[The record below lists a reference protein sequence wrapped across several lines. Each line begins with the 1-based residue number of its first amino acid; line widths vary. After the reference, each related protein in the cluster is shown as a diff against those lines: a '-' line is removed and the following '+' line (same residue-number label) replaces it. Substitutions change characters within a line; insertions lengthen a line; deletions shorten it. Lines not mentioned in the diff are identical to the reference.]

1 MKGNA
6 GTELMDADAASDFGC
21 FSKLMLGW
29 YQKNQVSVYDSSKGT
44 QTFQLQNA
52 QTRMPLSMLCQ

>member
-1 MKGNA
+1 MGLPDYYLYNSDDFEGMKGNA

-29 YQKNQVSVYDSSKGT
+29 YQKNQVTVYDSS
-44 QTFQLQNA
+44 
-52 QTRMPLSMLCQ
+52 